1 MESSVTSNS
10 ATATPVTPSIPRTAP
25 AVAAAPPPPEAP
37 APIAPPAAAT
47 PAKPRQPVNWSML
60 IRIGVVGCI
69 VLGLVGYALKVT
81 YESVIQGGV
90 VSAGDHF
97 KVELK
102 QMSNF
107 EMDQT
112 MGGVADVPE
121 RYRQLDGKKVILEG
135 EVAPA
140 GTFSG
145 DTVKQFSLCYSVAK
159 CCYGGPPKVQHFVAC
174 KAANG
179 KPMPNFEGAGMIRV
193 YGTLHVKAIK
203 GEGKIESVFQ
213 MDVERIE
220 PVS

>member
-10 ATATPVTPSIPRTAP
+10 ATATPVSPSIPRPVP
-25 AVAAAPPPPEAP
+25 AGAAAPPPPAAP
-37 APIAPPAAAT
+37 VAVAPPAAT

-90 VSAGDHF
+90 VAAGDHY

-107 EMDQT
+107 EMDQAL
-112 MGGVADVPE
+112 GGVADVPE

-174 KAANG
+174 KAADG
-179 KPMPNFEGAGMIRV
+179 RPMPNYEGAGMIRV
-193 YGTLHVKAIK
+193 HGTLHVKVVKNDA
-203 GEGKIESVFQ
+203 GKIDSIFQ
-213 MDVERIE
+213 LDVTRIE
-220 PVS
+220 PIS